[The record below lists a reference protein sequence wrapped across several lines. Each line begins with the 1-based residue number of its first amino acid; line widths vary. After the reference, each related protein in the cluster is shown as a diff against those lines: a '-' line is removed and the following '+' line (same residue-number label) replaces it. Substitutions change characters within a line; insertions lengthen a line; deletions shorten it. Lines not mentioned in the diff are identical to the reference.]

1 LKVAFGPGFRVYFAE
16 DGDTL
21 VILPCGGDKS
31 TQAKDIEKL
40 KDAEFSAEYLN
51 ASLEDS
57 DEEADERFLI
67 ALLQVAKEHE
77 MTAVAEKS
85 GMARQAMYRAL
96 SESGNPELSSL
107 RTLLDAM
114 GLRLAV
120 EQKQK
125 AS

>member
-1 LKVAFGPGFRVYFAE
+1 MSKRVRDYE
-16 DGDTL
+16 TDL
-21 VILPCGGDKS
+21 V
-31 TQAKDIEKL
+31 EKL
-40 KDAEFSAEYLN
+40 KDAEFAAEYLN
-51 ASLEDS
+51 ASLEDA
-57 DEEADERFLI
+57 DEGADERFLM
-67 ALLQVAKEHE
+67 ALRQVAKAHG

-107 RTLLDAM
+107 RALLDAM

-120 EQKQK
+120 EQKQQ

>member
-1 LKVAFGPGFRVYFAE
+1 MPKRVRDYE
-16 DGDTL
+16 SDL
-21 VILPCGGDKS
+21 
-31 TQAKDIEKL
+31 IEKL
-40 KDAEFSAEYLN
+40 KDAEFAAEYLN
-51 ASLEDS
+51 VSLEDS
-57 DEEADERFLI
+57 DEGADERFLI
-67 ALLQVAKEHE
+67 ALRQVAKAHG

-107 RTLLDAM
+107 RALLDAM

-120 EQKQK
+120 EQKQR

>member
-1 LKVAFGPGFRVYFAE
+1 MPKRV
-16 DGDTL
+16 
-21 VILPCGGDKS
+21 
-31 TQAKDIEKL
+31 KDYEEGLIEKL
-40 KDAEFSAEYLN
+40 KDAEFAAEYLN

-57 DEEADERFLI
+57 DEGADERFLI
-67 ALLQVAKEHE
+67 ALRQVAKAHG
-77 MTAVAEKS
+77 MTAVAERSK
-85 GMARQAMYRAL
+85 MARQAMYRAL

-107 RTLLDAM
+107 RALLDAM

>member
-1 LKVAFGPGFRVYFAE
+1 M
-16 DGDTL
+16 
-21 VILPCGGDKS
+21 
-31 TQAKDIEKL
+31 AKKTREYEADLIEQL
-40 KDAEFSAEYLN
+40 RDAEFAVEYLN

-57 DEEADERFLI
+57 DDGSDERFLM
-67 ALLQVAKEHE
+67 ALRQVAKAHG
-77 MTAVAEKS
+77 MTNISEKS

-107 RTLLDAM
+107 KAVLNAM

-120 EQKQK
+120 EQKPK

>member
-1 LKVAFGPGFRVYFAE
+1 M
-16 DGDTL
+16 
-21 VILPCGGDKS
+21 
-31 TQAKDIEKL
+31 AKKTREYEADLIEQL
-40 KDAEFSAEYLN
+40 KDAEFAVEYLN

-57 DEEADERFLI
+57 DDGSDERFLM
-67 ALLQVAKEHE
+67 ALRQVAKAHG
-77 MTAVAEKS
+77 MTNISEKS

-107 RTLLDAM
+107 KAVLNAM

-120 EQKQK
+120 EQKPK

>member
-1 LKVAFGPGFRVYFAE
+1 MPKRVRDYEA
-16 DGDTL
+16 DL
-21 VILPCGGDKS
+21 
-31 TQAKDIEKL
+31 IEKL
-40 KDAEFSAEYLN
+40 KDAEFAAEYLN
-51 ASLEDS
+51 VSLEDS
-57 DEEADERFLI
+57 DEGADERFLI
-67 ALLQVAKEHE
+67 ALRQVAKAHG

-107 RTLLDAM
+107 RALLDAM

-120 EQKQK
+120 EQKQR